1 MLWKLNVMSDMRQTL
16 LLCVAA
22 AMGLAACTKEETE
35 GGRLP
40 EGEYPLV
47 INATGLQAEVN
58 MAAARATVDGNWDGV
73 TSVALQV
80 GDEVREY
87 GVATTDAENKTA
99 TLSSNL
105 DPFYWTS
112 REDITVSAWWPCKDE
127 EGNLLT
133 TMPDVVVEA
142 DQSYGNA
149 GAFEASD
156 CIAAIDQTVKFDNP
170 TLEFTH
176 RTARVTVNLQA
187 GVGIEIGM
195 LSDAEVKLTNLSTAN
210 GNPTAIT
217 AYNPTNTDIHEAL
230 VAPQTVA
237 KNAAFIQVELHN
249 GGVFYFQPKDDVVL
263 EANHCYV
270 YTVRVTGKGLE
281 LAGCT
286 ISDWADG
293 KGEEGEATLEK
304 QD

>member
-1 MLWKLNVMSDMRQTL
+1 MSDMRQTL

-58 MAAARATVDGNWDGV
+58 TAAARATVDGNWDGV

-87 GVATTDAENKTA
+87 SVATTDAEKKTA
-99 TLSSNL
+99 TL
-105 DPFYWTS
+105 
-112 REDITVSAWWPCKDE
+112 
-127 EGNLLT
+127 
-133 TMPDVVVEA
+133 VVKA
-142 DQSYGNA
+142 DQSTWNGED
-149 GAFEASD
+149 FEASNY
-156 CIAAIDQTVKFDNP
+156 IAAIDQTVKFDNP

-176 RTARVTVNLQA
+176 RTARVTINLQE
-187 GVGIEIGM
+187 GVGIESGM
-195 LSDAEVKLTNLSTAN
+195 LSAAEVKLTNLSTAN

-217 AYNPTNTDIHEAL
+217 AYNPTGTDVHEAL

-237 KNAAFIQVELHN
+237 KNTAFIQVELHN

-286 ISDWADG
+286 ISGWADG